1 MKDNRYHIL
10 LTNDDGIQSP
20 GLWAAAEALSRLG
33 YVTVAAP
40 RDQASGTGRSVPLGS
55 DGRIQKI
62 ILRIGQQDWP
72 VYSVGG
78 TPAQT
83 VDHALLELLPEKP
96 DLVVSG
102 INYGENV
109 GEGVTA
115 SGTVGAA
122 LEAASFGIPAIAASL
137 ELMED
142 SYYNYSTTVDF
153 SSAAYFTAY
162 FAERLLA
169 GRFLPDVDVL
179 KVDVPAHAT
188 PQTPWRLARLS
199 KVRYFMPV
207 VKRKGALEEPG
218 PLGYRIV
225 LDPQLIEPD
234 SDIHVLMYNHEVA
247 VCPMSLEMTSRVRF
261 DELDARLRG

>member
-1 MKDNRYHIL
+1 MNDKRIQIL

-55 DGRIQKI
+55 DGRIQQI
-62 ILRIGQQDWP
+62 TLRIGQQDWS
-72 VYSVGG
+72 VYSIGG

-83 VDHALLELLPEKP
+83 VDHALLELLPRKP

-102 INYGENV
+102 INYGENL
-109 GEGVTA
+109 GEGVSA
-115 SGTVGAA
+115 SGTIGAA
-122 LEAASFGIPAIAASL
+122 LEGASFGIPSIAVSL
-137 ELMED
+137 QLMED

-153 SSAAYFTAY
+153 SGAAYFTAY

-169 GRFLPDVDVL
+169 GDFLPDVDVL
-179 KVDVPAHAT
+179 KLDVPAHAT

-199 KVRYFMPV
+199 RVRYFVPLV
-207 VKRKGALEEPG
+207 NRKGAQEEPG
-218 PLGYRIV
+218 PLGYRIQPDV
-225 LDPQLIEPD
+225 EKIEPG
-234 SDIHVLMYNHEVA
+234 SDVHVMMIERQVA
-247 VCPMSLEMTSRVRF
+247 VCPMSLDMTSRVDF
-261 DELDARLRG
+261 SELDARLRA

>member
-1 MKDNRYHIL
+1 MKDSRYHIL

-40 RDQASGTGRSVPLGS
+40 RDQASGTGRSVPIGS
-55 DGRIQKI
+55 DGRIQQLT
-62 ILRIGQQDWP
+62 LRIGQQDWP
-72 VYSVGG
+72 VYSIGG
-78 TPAQT
+78 TPAQ
-83 VDHALLELLPEKP
+83 VVGHALLELMPVKP

-137 ELMED
+137 QLMD
-142 SYYNYSTTVDF
+142 GGYYGYSTEIDF
-153 SSAAYFTAY
+153 SAAAHFTAY

-188 PQTPWRLARLS
+188 PQTPWRITRMS
-199 KVRYFMPV
+199 KARYFIPLA
-207 VKRKGALEEPG
+207 KRKGALEEPG
-218 PLGYRIV
+218 PLGYKIEIDRSKV
-225 LDPQLIEPD
+225 EPD

-247 VCPMSLEMTSRVRF
+247 VCPMSLEMTSRVNF
-261 DELDARLRG
+261 TELEAALRD